1 MWYRLY
7 IDSVGGGTEVY
18 GPMEFENEE
27 KALLYAH
34 ELAVEDYESF
44 EGYHGIVDCGDIMDN
59 PEDYGIEE
67 GDRDAAW
74 EVYEGIKEDS
84 LSYWA
89 EEATGP
95 DDIDEDYQ

>member
-1 MWYRLY
+1 
-7 IDSVGGGTEVY
+7 
-18 GPMEFENEE
+18 
-27 KALLYAH
+27 
-34 ELAVEDYESF
+34 
-44 EGYHGIVDCGDIMDN
+44 MDN

-67 GDRDAAW
+67 GDEDAAW
-74 EVYEGIKEDS
+74 EVYVEIREDS

>member
-1 MWYRLY
+1 MEYKNERDALDDARQMA
-7 IDSVGGGTEVY
+7 ID
-18 GPMEFENEE
+18 
-27 KALLYAH
+27 
-34 ELAVEDYESF
+34 DYESF
-44 EGYHGIVDCGDIMDN
+44 EGYHGIVDHGNIMDN
-59 PEDYGIEE
+59 PEDYGLEE
-67 GDRDAAW
+67 GDEDAAW